1 LESLNVT
8 IFEGILEPGEILYI
22 PAGAP
27 HAATTIGQSLMV
39 ASNDRTIESL
49 RESVLFC
56 DAIDDDDNSS
66 KAYQSFASTC
76 QEFQETFPTVMRNYE
91 QQHASQLRP
100 QVETTLSEATG
111 CQAMFDMLAEL
122 DGTMF
127 LQITPHT
134 FRQELEKGPLI
145 VLKSQRLSGSCLYL
159 LKHWESWTQGF
170 DPPVRV
176 AILSCFQGQCPE
188 TTRNDED
195 VWYSHLY
202 QQLQGRPTPT
212 ILYVSK
218 TNNLATTL
226 RFSLYYGSPMALDH
240 IRVWISYQTGSKIL
254 NGLRPVWWNLLLL
267 WILHAGISI
276 TVYWVETIG
285 PALFGIL
292 VAFGGIAGWM
302 AWEYSWH
309 CASSYWK
316 RQSTKTEKLF

>member
-1 LESLNVT
+1 
-8 IFEGILEPGEILYI
+8 
-22 PAGAP
+22 
-27 HAATTIGQSLMV
+27 M
-39 ASNDRTIESL
+39 
-49 RESVLFC
+49 LFC
-56 DAIDDDDNSS
+56 DAIDDNSS
-66 KAYQSFASTC
+66 KAYQLFASTC

-91 QQHASQLRP
+91 EHASLPRP
-100 QVETTLSEATG
+100 QVEATLSEATG

-122 DGTMF
+122 EDTMF

-134 FRQELEKGPLI
+134 FRQELQEGPLI
-145 VLKSQRLSGSCLYL
+145 VLKSQRLSGSCLNL

-170 DPPVRV
+170 DPSVRV

-195 VWYSHLY
+195 DWYSQLY

-212 ILYVSK
+212 IIYVSR
-218 TNNLATTL
+218 TNNLATL

-254 NGLRPVWWNLLLL
+254 NGLRPVWWNLLLI

-292 VAFGGIAGWM
+292 VASGGIAGWM

-309 CASSYWK
+309 CAYSYWK